1 MEIQIRTQG
10 LTKQYNLRPG
20 VECSRAFVIAGKI
33 PDPIDR
39 WRKICYI

>member
-20 VECSRAFVIAGKI
+20 AFNSRAFVIAGKNTR
-33 PDPIDR
+33 P
-39 WRKICYI
+39 Y